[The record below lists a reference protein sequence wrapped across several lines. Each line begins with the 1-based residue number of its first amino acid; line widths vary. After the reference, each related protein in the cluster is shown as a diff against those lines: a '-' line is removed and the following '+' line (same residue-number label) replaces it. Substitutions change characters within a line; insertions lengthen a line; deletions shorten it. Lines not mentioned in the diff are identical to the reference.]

1 MATNP
6 TEKDVLF
13 PWCMRNLRTEKFM
26 EGVFKVYEK
35 EGTYK
40 EKKTAVG
47 DLMWDMSMYEQC
59 RFLAKSLEG
68 DGWNIM
74 KREDVH
80 TMVNEVYLTDLFN
93 QTAAGTDVFVA
104 IPAQIRRVADGKKRQ
119 RGVNGVGIGRQ
130 ENGRFYAP
138 MDDGCFPYS
147 DEDVLLGRGVA
158 SKGTLQYRSLIQAN
172 SEKYKYE
179 TDKES
184 KDSIVEFVAKQLM
197 DIQKRNFVEVKKVGK
212 GDEGK
217 RKIERKLDRNEAK
230 MRIDKAFRDVP
241 AKVLNGGKG
250 SEGNVGN
257 LMKDESV
264 EKEQEKEEWEAPVG
278 PVLAVEPFAKAVV
291 VARLES
297 EMEGS
302 NLMKDESVEKE
313 QDKEEWEA
321 PVGSVLAVEP
331 FAEAVVVARL
341 ESEMEGSNLMKD
353 ESVEK
358 EQEKEEWDAPVVPV
372 LAVEPFAEAVVV
384 ARLESEMEGTELA
397 STSNGVADGVMNES
411 IVSVNSVELASYSV
425 VRRLKRE
432 NARRSSKFSA
442 FDGAEEMRSGKKVP
456 LFQSQ
461 GTSDN
466 VIAQGETILSTL
478 VTCNEATGRQDEE
491 SVLSFYSLPVSD
503 LSCRLSVMSF
513 SQVKENVDPNYNEW
527 KQSLMDEGLIP

>member
-13 PWCMRNLRTEKFM
+13 PWCMRNERTEKFM

-40 EKKTAVG
+40 EKKTAVEE
-47 DLMWDMSMYEQC
+47 LMWDMSMYEQC

-80 TMVNEVYLTDLFN
+80 TIVNEVYLTDLFN
-93 QTAAGTDVFVA
+93 QRAAGTDVFVA
-104 IPAQIRRVADGKKRQ
+104 TPGQIRRVADGKKRK

-130 ENGRFYAP
+130 ENGRLYTP

-158 SKGTLQYRSLIQAN
+158 TTGTLQYRSLIKAN
-172 SEKYKYE
+172 SEKYKYGKNKKS
-179 TDKES
+179 KES
-184 KDSIVEFVAKQLM
+184 VVDFVAEQLM
-197 DIQKRNFVEVKKVGK
+197 DIQKRNFVEVKEVGK
-212 GDEGK
+212 DGESK
-217 RKIERKLDRNEAK
+217 RKIERKLDRGEAK
-230 MRIDKAFRDVP
+230 KRIDKAFRDVP

-250 SEGNVGN
+250 SEGNVGK

-278 PVLAVEPFAKAVV
+278 PVLAVEPYAKAVV
-291 VARLES
+291 VATLES

-302 NLMKDESVEKE
+302 NLMKDESVQKE
-313 QDKEEWEA
+313 QDKEEWE
-321 PVGSVLAVEP
+321 
-331 FAEAVVVARL
+331 
-341 ESEMEGSNLMKD
+341 
-353 ESVEK
+353 
-358 EQEKEEWDAPVVPV
+358 APVVPV
-372 LAVEPFAEAVVV
+372 LAVEPFAEAVVP
-384 ARLESEMEGTELA
+384 ARLESDMERNELA
-397 STSNGVADGVMNES
+397 STSNGVAGGVMDES

-442 FDGAEEMRSGKKVP
+442 FDGAEEMRSRKKVP
-456 LFQSQ
+456 FFQSQ
-461 GTSDN
+461 RTSDN
-466 VIAQGETILSTL
+466 VIAQGETILSI
-478 VTCNEATGRQDEE
+478 TCNEATGRQDEE
-491 SVLSFYSLPVSD
+491 SVFSFHSFALSD
-503 LSCRLSVMSF
+503 LSNRLSVMSF
-513 SQVKENVDPNYNEW
+513 LQLTENDFVF
-527 KQSLMDEGLIP
+527 G